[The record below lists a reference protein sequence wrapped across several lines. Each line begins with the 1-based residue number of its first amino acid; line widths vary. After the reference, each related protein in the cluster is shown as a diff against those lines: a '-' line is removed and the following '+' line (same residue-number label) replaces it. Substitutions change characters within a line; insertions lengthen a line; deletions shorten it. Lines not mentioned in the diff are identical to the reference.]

1 MKTFDI
7 WHQATELPDHSGEE
21 DSYSDDVLIDLDG
34 NRETFRVGWYDFDE
48 HAWML
53 YDTDSAVI
61 DEYAKWRYLP
71 LVKYEK

>member
-7 WHQATELPDHSGEE
+7 WHQATELPDHSGE
-21 DSYSDDVLIDLDG
+21 DGYSDDVLIDLDG

-48 HAWML
+48 KAWML

-61 DEYAKWRYLP
+61 YEHAKWRYLP
-71 LVKYEK
+71 MAKYDK